1 MATRSKKWW
10 IIHCGAGVV
19 AAVLLAVSITQCSGK
34 KSERHEKEKA
44 QTEVA
49 GAAEKLNKAAA
60 RIDSLLNV
68 NRGLGQ
74 DNRAKADTIRM
85 QRDSIATLNDSIVVL
100 NDSLGVVNGQLT
112 DCRNG
117 QRKPTKPTKPT
128 KPCKPCRP
136 AKPTKPVVVKPDT
149 LVVVVGPDSVARGGN
164 VRVEMDNS
172 RNNGNVVIAPT
183 NVNQTEVVLRDG
195 SVNNGNIVVG
205 NNNNVVVN
213 NIADTLRA
221 YQSSCAKIKVTK
233 RIVRVK

>member
-1 MATRSKKWW
+1 MATRDKKWW
-10 IIHCGAGVV
+10 IIHCSAGV
-19 AAVLLAVSITQCSGK
+19 AAAILLAFGVTQCSGK
-34 KSERHEKEKA
+34 KSERDEKEKA
-44 QTEVA
+44 QTEVST
-49 GAAEKLNKAAA
+49 AADKLNTAAA
-60 RIDSLLNV
+60 KIDSLLTA
-68 NRGLGQ
+68 NRGLGA

-100 NDSLGVVNGQLT
+100 NDSLDIVNDQLT

-117 QRKPTKPTKPT
+117 KRKPTKPT

-136 AKPTKPVVVKPDT
+136 VKPTNPVVVKPDT

-172 RNNGNVVIAPT
+172 RNNGNIVVAPT
-183 NVNQTEVVLRDG
+183 NANQTEVILRDG

-213 NIADTLRA
+213 NVVDTLRA

-233 RIVRVK
+233 RIIRVR